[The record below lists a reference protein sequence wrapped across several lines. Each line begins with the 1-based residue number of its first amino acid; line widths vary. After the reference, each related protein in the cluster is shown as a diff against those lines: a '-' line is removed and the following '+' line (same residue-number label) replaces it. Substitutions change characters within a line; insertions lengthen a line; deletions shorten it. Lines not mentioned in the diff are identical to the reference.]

1 MKDQI
6 KQRIKSGGNQHQ
18 QFNLL
23 RNELQHIILQEID
36 RHQGFDKMVFVGG
49 TALRIL
55 FDLDRFSEDLD
66 FSLSPLAQ
74 NKFEFLSLMQSVCE
88 TINSFGI
95 FCEIKK
101 PRAITAVHGCFLSFK
116 TQEFIASKELKQTLA
131 VKVEIDTNPP
141 RGGVEQISA
150 VKGPRLFK
158 IRHYDLPSL
167 FAGKLHA
174 LLFRKYTKGRDL
186 YDYQWYLA
194 RKVSP
199 NLTLLENAIAQ
210 TQKQELKL
218 DTQSLK
224 ELLTKRFSEID
235 FEKAKEDVR
244 SFVFDEHSLTL
255 FEPQIFLSSF
265 PT

>member
-6 KQRIKSGGNQHQ
+6 KQRIKAGQDRHQ

-23 RNELQHIILQEID
+23 RNELQCLILQEID

-66 FSLSPLAQ
+66 FSLSSLAKD
-74 NKFEFLSLMQSVCE
+74 KFDLVTLMQKICE
-88 TINSFGI
+88 TINDFGI
-95 FCEIKK
+95 FCEVKK
-101 PRAITAVHGCFLSFK
+101 PRAVMAVHGCFLSFK

-141 RGGVEQISA
+141 GGGIEQLSS

-158 IRHYDLPSL
+158 VRHYDLPSL

-186 YDYQWYLA
+186 YDYLWYLA

-199 NLTLLENAIAQ
+199 NLTLLENGIFQ
-210 TQKQELKL
+210 TQKLKLKL
-218 DTQSLK
+218 DAQSLK
-224 ELLTKRFSEID
+224 ELLTKRFAEID
-235 FEKAKEDVR
+235 FAKAKEDLR
-244 SFVFDEHSLTL
+244 PFVFDENSLSL
-255 FEPQIFLSSF
+255 FTPQIFFNSF